1 MVSIFISAPY
11 ILYQVWAFIAPAL
24 YKHERRLLMPL
35 LFFSTVLFYMG
46 MAFAYFVVFPLAFG
60 FFTSTAP
67 QDVVIA
73 TDINNYL
80 SFVMALFMAF
90 GISFEVP
97 IAIIL
102 LCWSGATTVASL
114 KQKRPY
120 ILVGAFVVG
129 MLLTPPDVFSQT
141 LLAIPMY
148 LLFEIGVFFARFYV
162 PRSKAQPQDEEA
174 EE

>member
-1 MVSIFISAPY
+1 FISAPY

-97 IAIIL
+97 IAI
-102 LCWSGATTVASL
+102 
-114 KQKRPY
+114 
-120 ILVGAFVVG
+120 
-129 MLLTPPDVFSQT
+129 
-141 LLAIPMY
+141 
-148 LLFEIGVFFARFYV
+148 
-162 PRSKAQPQDEEA
+162 
-174 EE
+174 